1 MTNRLLAAA
10 TALSLF
16 MAAGPALAQEMN
28 ATPEAM
34 EPAPMAPAP
43 MTDVSDELLE
53 TFIVAFIQ
61 VNEIG
66 MGYEAQIEAAA
77 SDEDRM
83 AVQFEAQEA
92 MTQAVENLDGITVDE
107 YNSIL
112 MAAQTDPEMAARL
125 QSEIDASLAE

>member
-10 TALSLF
+10 TAISLF

-28 ATPEAM
+28 AAPEAM